1 MSRSPPRGRL
11 KASALVSLRVITSPA
26 TPRNRGGHFLSFAQH
41 SFIPYPGPHAAP
53 FLPPP
58 STLDNPLHPMTPE
71 EALRVLELNPP
82 FTKLDLKKAYRE
94 SQMVWHP
101 DRFQGNDALQSK
113 AQKKAY
119 LINEAFALLSSGLD
133 ESQTTQKQPQPE
145 RAAEPDP
152 SHTQADSPQFQS
164 GRSSSSASSDPSL
177 EKKAAVIG
185 RFVSYLRTKGCV
197 FESFPKGSPRS
208 ELAKHCAV
216 MGISKWGDLRIAIDG
231 DGLADHEIVS
241 RFPFIHRYGGNV
253 NFVLIVFSKR
263 VRAEAFRACSS
274 RGCVVFDFFNK
285 IYTKGWI
292 TDLESETIHSANHP
306 INALDIGTRV
316 LAFKLSKVIFKKG

>member
-1 MSRSPPRGRL
+1 MPD
-11 KASALVSLRVITSPA
+11 
-26 TPRNRGGHFLSFAQH
+26 
-41 SFIPYPGPHAAP
+41 P

-58 STLDNPLHPMTPE
+58 GTLDNPLHPMTPE
-71 EALRVLELNPP
+71 EALRMLELNPP

-94 SQMVWHP
+94 AQMVWHP

-145 RAAEPDP
+145 RAAETAP
-152 SHTQADSPQFQS
+152 SHSQADSPQSQS
-164 GRSSSSASSDPSL
+164 GRSSSSTSSNPSL
-177 EKKAAVIG
+177 EKKASVIE
-185 RFVSYLRTKGCV
+185 RFVSYLSKKGCT
-197 FESFPKGSPRS
+197 FGPAFKWSSPS
-208 ELAKHCAV
+208 KLAEQCV
-216 MGISKWGDLRIAIDG
+216 TVGISPWGGSLRIVIDG

-241 RFPFIHRYGGNV
+241 MFPHIHRYGGIV

-263 VRAEAFRACSS
+263 ARAEAFLTCSS

-285 IYTKGWI
+285 TYTKGWI
-292 TDLESETIHSANHP
+292 ADLESETIHSPNHP
-306 INALDIGTRV
+306 LNVLDIGTRV